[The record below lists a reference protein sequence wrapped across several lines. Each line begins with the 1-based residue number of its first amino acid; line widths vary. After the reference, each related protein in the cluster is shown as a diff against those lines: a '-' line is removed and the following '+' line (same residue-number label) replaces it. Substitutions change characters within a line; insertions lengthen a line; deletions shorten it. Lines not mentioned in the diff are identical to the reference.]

1 MQVEQIPIQIK
12 EAVSSAEELLS
23 TQLSQQYEFQ
33 TQLKQKES
41 EGILKLKEQSINYLE
56 DKNDAPR
63 SRATRYLK

>member
-23 TQLSQQYEFQ
+23 TQLSQQYEFE

-41 EGILKLKEQSINYLE
+41 ECRSYSSSRLNLQYQKSIKFIT
-56 DKNDAPR
+56 KNN
-63 SRATRYLK
+63 K